1 MMDNSHPH
9 FSDFG
14 NEELPLEGEKK
25 KTEDILNVKILVT
38 AFRGAESKYNERK
51 CLTIQFE
58 NSDSDAKYIVFSG
71 SDVLVRQME
80 RYKDKLPFH
89 ATIIKRG
96 KFYTLS

>member
-1 MMDNSHPH
+1 MGNNHHH

-14 NEELPLEGEKK
+14 NEEFPLEGKK
-25 KTEDILNVKILVT
+25 RKVEDILNIEILIT
-38 AFRGAESKYNERK
+38 AFRVAESKYNERK
-51 CLTIQFE
+51 YLTIQFE

-71 SDVLVRQME
+71 SSILVKQMGM
-80 RYKDKLPFH
+80 YKDKLPFY